1 MLNQKYYVS
10 NSVTALAIKLLK
22 CGKANEELNSDFYLF
37 KLYLKCLIF
46 LDFPGGPVI
55 KNLPDNAEDM
65 GSIPGLRRCHIPQLL
80 SLLSIACASEQ
91 KSLLQWEALAPQPE
105 SSPHLPD

>member
-1 MLNQKYYVS
+1 MLNQKFYVS

-91 KSLLQWEALAPQPE
+91 KSLLQ
-105 SSPHLPD
+105 